1 MSQLPFCGFQGSTR
15 LLPVLVLSVVAAMA
29 GCSSHRDMARSS
41 ESETTAARGGT
52 GAATSRA
59 DAGAPST
66 NAQVSQSGS
75 AGAMGTA
82 STPSASA
89 NANASASAQRPPV
102 SGATSESDAATTAYP
117 LAKADRG

>member
-82 STPSASA
+82 STPSA
-89 NANASASAQRPPV
+89 NANASAQRPPV